1 MVQVQLKLQ
10 RRCALAATFAIL
22 ATLAF
27 VPTAGASAYIYWWQR
42 NMAPGQMGYDRTT
55 AHNHTYNELYFGPN
69 AGWRSEVW
77 EVTPAGYRHFD
88 KWCTGNCF
96 NAHPGYYYD
105 YAYCSNR
112 DDGTHFVYECKDEW

>member
-10 RRCALAATFAIL
+10 RRCALIAVFATL
-22 ATLAF
+22 ATLVF
-27 VPTAGASAYIYWWQR
+27 VPAAGASAYIYWWQR
-42 NMAPGQMGYDRTT
+42 NMASGQVGYDRT
-55 AHNHTYNELYFGPN
+55 AHNRTYNELYFGAN

-96 NAHPGYYYD
+96 NAHPGSYYS

-112 DDGTHFVYECKDEW
+112 DDYGTHFVYECKGEW